1 MARTSNSKSKSTS
14 EKIQTK
20 YRCSK
25 CGTEYVVQPTNF
37 AASQSI
43 LYAGNNYRIDICN
56 NCLNDLVKYYTNLYE
71 SEDKAIK
78 RVCLHYD
85 WYYSEDVL
93 KVAKEKNPSTS
104 LIKNYISKLNMKQHD
119 CRGKTF
125 DTYLDES
132 ESIIASK
139 EDFQELKESG
149 ESNVSQASFAR
160 WGAGLPAED
169 YASLDLHY
177 KMLLKQ
183 FPDGVN
189 FKQDTLLKMLCKTNL
204 QIDKCWKDGNIDKYE
219 KLVKLYQSTL
229 AREEIKEDIEKVI
242 DTETDTLGCWIAD
255 IEQYTP
261 AEYYLDKH
269 KYIDFFKIV
278 DYIKRFVFRPFKNF
292 FTGSREKDVEFS
304 VDGDEDA

>member
-1 MARTSNSKSKSTS
+1 MARSSTKSKTTP

-25 CGTEYVVQPTNF
+25 CGTEYVSQNTNF
-37 AASQSI
+37 ASSQSI

-56 NCLNDLVKYYTNLYE
+56 NCLNDLMKYYTNLYE
-71 SEDKAIK
+71 NEDKALK

-85 WYYSEDVL
+85 LYYSEDVL
-93 KVAKEKNPSTS
+93 KVAKVKNPSAS

-125 DTYLDES
+125 DTYLDEN
-132 ESIIASK
+132 ENIISSK
-139 EDFQELKESG
+139 EDFQEMKENG
-149 ESNVSQASFAR
+149 EANVSQASFAR

-169 YASLDLHY
+169 YSALDSHY

-189 FKQDTLLKMLCKTNL
+189 FKQDTLLKMLCQTNL
-204 QIDKCWKDGNIDKYE
+204 QMEKVWKDGNIDKYE

-229 AREEIKEDIEKVI
+229 SRDEIKNDIEKVI
-242 DTETDTLGCWIAD
+242 DTETDTFGCWLSD
-255 IEQYTP
+255 IENYCP
-261 AEYYLDKH
+261 AEYYQDKN
-269 KYIDFFKIV
+269 KYKDAFKIGE
-278 DYIKRFVFRPFKNF
+278 YIKRFLFRPMKNY
-292 FTGSREKDVEFS
+292 FTGSREMDYEFAI
-304 VDGDEDA
+304 EDDDDA

>member
-1 MARTSNSKSKSTS
+1 MARTSNSKSKTTP
-14 EKIQTK
+14 EKLQTK

-25 CGTEYVVQPTNF
+25 CGSEYVSQSTNF
-37 AASQSI
+37 ASSQSS
-43 LYAGNNYRIDICN
+43 LYAGNNYKIDICN
-56 NCLNDLVKYYTNLYE
+56 NCLDELLKYYVNLYE
-71 SEDKAIK
+71 DEAKAIK

-85 WYYSEDVL
+85 LYYSDEVYEL
-93 KVAKEKNPSTS
+93 AKDKNASVS
-104 LIKNYISKLNMKQHD
+104 LMKNYIARLNMKQYK

-125 DTYLDES
+125 DTYLDEN
-132 ESIIASK
+132 ENIISSK
-139 EDFQELKESG
+139 EDLQEMKENG
-149 ESNVSQASFAR
+149 ESSVSQASFTR
-160 WGAGLPAED
+160 WGAGLPSED
-169 YASLDLHY
+169 YSALDTHY

-189 FKQDTLLKMLCKTNL
+189 FKQDTLLKTLCQINL
-204 QIDKCWKDGNIDKYE
+204 QKDKCWKDGNVNEYE
-219 KLVKLYQSTL
+219 KMVKLYQSTL
-229 AREEIKEDIEKVI
+229 SRDEIKDDIEKVI